1 MIGASLGILVAA
13 GAATA
18 TAFYCWRRRK
28 GGKPSY
34 NVSELQGS
42 EQCLLGQELELS
54 RIQVLL
60 HWDPLEEV
68 PFAVHLDSFF
78 PRRIHCIKW
87 NWDGEGAG
95 REESPNIS
103 PNLDGIFMVTG
114 IWRVPCRRLTCLDL
128 QVQVSVQHS
137 PGDPQWRESFTWG
150 TLAPEVS
157 EISKS
162 ESDSADYSINPGMAF
177 LAPDGKSF
185 QQETRLTITHAK
197 IKDLDHECICQT
209 AIQAVQ
215 KWPSCPSCRFWSP
228 DSW

>member
-1 MIGASLGILVAA
+1 M
-13 GAATA
+13 
-18 TAFYCWRRRK
+18 
-28 GGKPSY
+28 
-34 NVSELQGS
+34 
-42 EQCLLGQELELS
+42 
-54 RIQVLL
+54 LL

-150 TLAPEVS
+150 TLVRRELPWDRGE
-157 EISKS
+157 E
-162 ESDSADYSINPGMAF
+162 EPGS
-177 LAPDGKSF
+177 PP
-185 QQETRLTITHAK
+185 
-197 IKDLDHECICQT
+197 
-209 AIQAVQ
+209 
-215 KWPSCPSCRFWSP
+215 PSRDMEGVNELWGVMVPVPCHI
-228 DSW
+228 